1 MLFSSPLSL
10 PAPCC
15 ADVLDRVDYLS
26 CVSGGSGAGALLLA
40 NAFVSQ
46 NSNGGKEHT
55 SPPQTP
61 PSARPKPPGHGG
73 GRRDAA
79 CGKMWSYA
87 DAAQPNDT
95 ARGDTA
101 LAMGCSVSS
110 GSGSAATVDLALY
123 QLRRQCAHR
132 SMGSMLFVVQLLVM
146 IIILVMV
153 MPLMAAAGA
162 TLAAASVTD
171 AIGDTLHSLL
181 TQGFHPFQLAA
192 VLVFFGPIWTG
203 LCCFVSALAT
213 HEQDFV
219 GVRGVALARAY
230 APTGLRNVTALSV
243 AGQMAA
249 KCSTL
254 MAALFS
260 MLLMMLLEERLLTQ
274 TMMDEVLLLVIWIS
288 WSAVSIRT
296 LVAPDQRLL
305 AREKSM
311 MSSLQ
316 MGVAV
321 GGLWLASR
329 ACVEHVMRGQGAMA
343 YSSACLWL
351 VVMVLAHDLLMAVVH
366 LLFRRRLRSAF
377 LCTPNKSKSNG
388 CSACDMRLSSH
399 AAAPAALDASEDCS
413 FSFSLAEFDN
423 PHGGVTGLPLTT
435 GAACLAPNAETSTLM
450 QPQAH
455 LLWAHAQSIFS
466 RASRSTFSETCENP
480 LHMSLS
486 NTHSLSDPWARQPLP
501 QRRRIG
507 DVYYGAISVSLDPDA
522 GERGERRVPFEG
534 DGAALCAGDGM
545 FEPRA
550 LEKVAASVWQLRGW
564 QPALAEAAVGYVDPT
579 LKEVDVDGRMPYL
592 LLTTAASGYLRTF
605 EGYSRSHGGSAA
617 PVVAREDSGGRQELS
632 WPFLLSPAWC
642 GSERTGFF
650 KTPHSLRLSGMSRNV
665 YFCRGSDC

>member
-1 MLFSSPLSL
+1 
-10 PAPCC
+10 
-15 ADVLDRVDYLS
+15 V
-26 CVSGGSGAGALLLA
+26 
-40 NAFVSQ
+40 
-46 NSNGGKEHT
+46 
-55 SPPQTP
+55 
-61 PSARPKPPGHGG
+61 
-73 GRRDAA
+73 
-79 CGKMWSYA
+79 
-87 DAAQPNDT
+87 
-95 ARGDTA
+95 
-101 LAMGCSVSS
+101 
-110 GSGSAATVDLALY
+110 
-123 QLRRQCAHR
+123 
-132 SMGSMLFVVQLLVM
+132 
-146 IIILVMV
+146 
-153 MPLMAAAGA
+153 
-162 TLAAASVTD
+162 
-171 AIGDTLHSLL
+171 
-181 TQGFHPFQLAA
+181 AA
-192 VLVFFGPIWTG
+192 V
-203 LCCFVSALAT
+203 
-213 HEQDFV
+213 
-219 GVRGVALARAY
+219 
-230 APTGLRNVTALSV
+230 SV

-249 KCSTL
+249 TCSTL
-254 MAALFS
+254 MAALFG

-351 VVMVLAHDLLMAVVH
+351 VVMVLAHDLLMAGVQ

-388 CSACDMRLSSH
+388 CSACDMRVSSH
-399 AAAPAALDASEDCS
+399 AAALDASEDGS
-413 FSFSLAEFDN
+413 FSFSLAELDN
-423 PHGGVTGLPLTT
+423 PQGGVTGLPLTT
-435 GAACLAPNAETSTLM
+435 GAACLALNAETSALM

-480 LHMSLS
+480 LHMSLR
-486 NTHSLSDPWARQPLP
+486 DPWARQPLP

-522 GERGERRVPFEG
+522 GERGERRGEFEG
-534 DGAALCAGDGM
+534 DGATLGAGDGM

-550 LEKVAASVWQLRGW
+550 LEKVAASVWQLLGW
-564 QPALAEAAVGYVDPT
+564 QPALAEAAVGYVDPA

-605 EGYSRSHGGSAA
+605 EGYSRSDAGSAA
-617 PVVAREDSGGRQELS
+617 PVVAREGSGGRQELS

-642 GSERTGFF
+642 GSERTGFY
-650 KTPHSLRLSGMSRNV
+650 KTPQSLRLSGMSRNGV
-665 YFCRGSDC
+665 V

>member
-1 MLFSSPLSL
+1 
-10 PAPCC
+10 
-15 ADVLDRVDYLS
+15 
-26 CVSGGSGAGALLLA
+26 
-40 NAFVSQ
+40 
-46 NSNGGKEHT
+46 
-55 SPPQTP
+55 
-61 PSARPKPPGHGG
+61 
-73 GRRDAA
+73 
-79 CGKMWSYA
+79 
-87 DAAQPNDT
+87 
-95 ARGDTA
+95 
-101 LAMGCSVSS
+101 
-110 GSGSAATVDLALY
+110 
-123 QLRRQCAHR
+123 
-132 SMGSMLFVVQLLVM
+132 MGSILFVVQLLFM

-213 HEQDFV
+213 HEQNFA
-219 GVRGVALARAY
+219 GVSGVALAGAHE
-230 APTGLRNVTALSV
+230 PTPMWAGLRKVAAVSV

-249 KCSTL
+249 MCSTL
-254 MAALFS
+254 MAALFG

-296 LVAPDQRLL
+296 LVAPDQLL
-305 AREKSM
+305 TREKSM

-351 VVMVLAHDLLMAVVH
+351 VVMVLAHDLLMACVH

-377 LCTPNKSKSNG
+377 LCIPNKSKSNG
-388 CSACDMRLSSH
+388 CSACDMRLPSH
-399 AAAPAALDASEDCS
+399 AAAPAALDASADCS
-413 FSFSLAEFDN
+413 FSFSLAELDN
-423 PHGGVTGLPLTT
+423 PRGGVTGLPLTM
-435 GAACLAPNAETSTLM
+435 GAACLATDAGTSALM

-466 RASRSTFSETCENP
+466 RASRSTFSETRENP
-480 LHMSLS
+480 LHMSLR
-486 NTHSLSDPWARQPLP
+486 NPWARQPLP
-501 QRRRIG
+501 QHRRIG
-507 DVYYGAISVSLDPDA
+507 DVYYGALSMSLDPDA
-522 GERGERRVPFEG
+522 GERGERRGEFEE
-534 DGAALCAGDGM
+534 DGAALCAGDVM
-545 FEPRA
+545 FAPRA
-550 LEKVAASVWQLRGW
+550 LEKVEASVWQLLGW
-564 QPALAEAAVGYVDPT
+564 QPALAEAAVGYVDPA